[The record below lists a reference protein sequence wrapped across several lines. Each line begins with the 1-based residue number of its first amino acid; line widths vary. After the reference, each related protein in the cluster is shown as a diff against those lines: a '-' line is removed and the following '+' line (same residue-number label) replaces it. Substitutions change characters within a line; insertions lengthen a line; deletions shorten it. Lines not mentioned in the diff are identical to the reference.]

1 MAKKKAAAGKS
12 PKPKKAAKFGAGKK
26 ASRPLKKPVSSK
38 AKKAVKP
45 VKKAAKPAKK
55 AAKPVKKIA
64 KKPAPKKVVKKAAA
78 KPAKKTAPVKA
89 KKAAKPAAKTPA
101 KKAAVKTVKAVR
113 AAKPVKKVEP
123 KAVAVKKE
131 VKVEAKPEPKAA
143 AKPVQSAQPKQWQRQ
158 ERYDNQKNRNKL
170 SPEKQAAAL
179 KKAQEK
185 VEKAVAKYKATSNIA
200 EEISK
205 LLPKENIIM
214 KEASG
219 RRFFTERLDK
229 NVVLPNLIEIQ
240 IDSYRW
246 FLEDGIRELLD
257 EISPI
262 QDFSGKKLELH
273 FLEHSI
279 GDPKYDFETCKQKN
293 LTYEAPLKVH
303 VQLINKESGEIKEQD
318 VFLGGIPLMTNRG
331 TFIINGIERVV
342 VSQLVRSPGVF
353 FSRNALAMGMHNAK
367 IIPKRGAWL
376 ELETDKKGIITVKID
391 RKRKIPIT
399 SLLRVFGYET
409 DQSILD
415 LFKDIKKQPERDY
428 ILNTLQKDGAKTT
441 DEAYQSIYRKIRP
454 GDLATPENAKSLIQS
469 MFFDY
474 RKYDMG
480 PVARY
485 KLNKRFKLNT
495 PNKIEFHTFQ
505 VADLIEIVK
514 HLVKLNNGEIQP
526 DDIDHL
532 SNRRVRAVGELVQ
545 NKFRV
550 GLLRTDRI
558 AKDRMTVM
566 DLETVTPTQ
575 LINSRPITAALR
587 EFYASSQ
594 LSQFM
599 DQTNPL
605 AELAHKRRLSAMGP
619 GGLSRERASFDVRDV
634 HPSHYGRICPI
645 STPEGPN
652 IGLVVH
658 LGTYAR
664 VNKYGFIET
673 PFREVSHICKNSA
686 KELEGRTLGEDL
698 TNPKTRKLVAKAGT
712 KIDGKLAKEIEKLDL
727 EQVTVKPYITSN
739 IRYYDAD
746 EERGLVIAQANTE
759 LNELGE
765 IQPSGVSARLNGE
778 PNTVD
783 AIEVTHIDVS
793 PKQIISETTALI
805 PFLEHDDNTR
815 ASMGSNMQRQA
826 VSLLQPKAPVVG
838 TGMEEIVAKS
848 SGQVTLAEDNG
859 TISYVDASQIVA
871 IYDNGRKA
879 TYRLYNYE
887 RSNQGT
893 CIHQRARVSKGQRI
907 HRGDVLADGAAT
919 ENGEIAL
926 GRNLLVAYMSWQGF
940 NFEDAVIVSERVVK
954 NGIFDS
960 VHIET
965 FTIDVRDTKLG
976 PEIITRDIP
985 NVGEVRLKDLDD
997 NGIVRIGATVHE
1009 GDILTGKITPKGETE
1024 LTAEERL
1031 LRAIFGDKARDV
1043 KDTSLRLPGGEGG
1056 KVVGVQIFSRKNGDE
1071 LPTGVNQQIKVSVAQ
1086 TRKISIGDK
1095 VAGRHGNKGVISI
1108 IVPDEDMPFLPDGTH
1123 VDIVLNP
1130 LGVSSRMNIGQI
1142 LETHLGWA
1150 ADKMGFKVA
1159 TPALNGITTDQIT
1172 EMLEKSKL
1180 PVNGKIQL
1188 FDGLTGEPFDRESTV
1203 GITYIMKLSHLIED
1217 KIHARS
1223 VGPYSLVTQQPL
1235 GGKAQHGGQRFGEME
1250 VWALEAYGAA
1260 HTLQEMLTI
1269 KSDDVYGRAK
1279 AYESIVKGEAI
1290 RKPRTPESF
1299 NVLVKELQSLGLS
1312 VKLMATEKAPL
1323 LHEDDQYTIE
1333 QALTEESQV
1342 LKEAPED
1349 QKDVDPEVEDLLGK
1363 EVVEPVAS
1371 EGGTKV
1377 IDAEEEFLEEKAEEE
1392 LTPVEMLED
1401 EPSEEDL
1408 RAEEERLK
1416 SEEN

>member
-1 MAKKKAAAGKS
+1 M
-12 PKPKKAAKFGAGKK
+12 
-26 ASRPLKKPVSSK
+26 V
-38 AKKAVKP
+38 AKKAP
-45 VKKAAKPAKK
+45 
-55 AAKPVKKIA
+55 KKIA
-64 KKPAPKKVVKKAAA
+64 KPVAKKPIKKTAKPAPKKAPQKAAPKA
-78 KPAKKTAPVKA
+78 ESKKEKAPAPKAPEKATEPTKKTRHSTKQ
-89 KKAAKPAAKTPA
+89 PAAKIP
-101 KKAAVKTVKAVR
+101 R
-113 AAKPVKKVEP
+113 ASMKSGE
-123 KAVAVKKE
+123 
-131 VKVEAKPEPKAA
+131 
-143 AKPVQSAQPKQWQRQ
+143 SI
-158 ERYDNQKNRNKL
+158 
-170 SPEKQAAAL
+170 S
-179 KKAQEK
+179 
-185 VEKAVAKYKATSNIA
+185 
-200 EEISK
+200 EEINR
-205 LLPKENIIM
+205 LLPKESTFL
-214 KEASG
+214 KEDSSRLYFA
-219 RRFFTERLDK
+219 ERLDK

-240 IDSYRW
+240 IDSCRW
-246 FLEDGIRELLD
+246 FLDEGIRELLD
-257 EISPI
+257 EINPI
-262 QDFSGKKLELH
+262 TDFSGKKLELH
-273 FLEHSI
+273 FLEHSLS
-279 GDPKYDFETCKQKN
+279 DPKYDAETCKVKN

-318 VFLGGIPLMTNRG
+318 VFLGGIPLMTTRG

-353 FSRNALAMGMHNAK
+353 FSRNALAQGMHNAK

-376 ELETDKKGIITVKID
+376 EIETDKKGIITVKID
-391 RKRKIPIT
+391 RKRKIQIT
-399 SLLRVFGYET
+399 SLLRIFGYKT
-409 DQSILD
+409 DKEILE
-415 LFKDIKKQPERDY
+415 LFDDVIKDPKRNY
-428 ILNTLQKDGAKTT
+428 ILNTLEKDSAKTE

-454 GDLATPENAKSLIQS
+454 GDLATPENAKSLIHS

-485 KLNKRFKLNT
+485 KLNKRFKINVPNT
-495 PNKIEFHTFQ
+495 KEFHTFQ
-505 VADLIEIVK
+505 VDDLIQILK
-514 HLVKLNNGEIQP
+514 YLVKLNNGDLLP

-532 SNRRVRAVGELVQ
+532 SNRRIRAVGELVQ

-587 EFYASSQ
+587 EFFASSQ

-658 LGTYAR
+658 LGSYAK

-673 PFREVSHICKNSA
+673 PFREIAHTCKA
-686 KELEGRTLGEDL
+686 KAKDLEGRTLTENV
-698 TNPKTRKLVAKAGT
+698 TNPKTKKIIAKTG
-712 KIDGKLAKEIEKLDL
+712 KVIDGSMAKEIEKTGL
-727 EQVTVKPYITSN
+727 EAVAVTPYLTEN
-739 IRYYDAD
+739 IAYYDAD
-746 EERGLVIAQANTE
+746 EEKELVIAQANTAYDN
-759 LNELGE
+759 LNQIVGNQ
-765 IQPSGVSARLNGE
+765 ISVRVNGE
-778 PNTVD
+778 PIMIDVN
-783 AIEVTHIDVS
+783 EVTHIDIS

-826 VSLLQPKAPVVG
+826 VSLINPAAPIVG
-838 TGMEEIVAKS
+838 TGMEEMVAKS
-848 SGQVTLAEDNG
+848 SGQVLLAEDNG
-859 TISYVDASQIVA
+859 IVSYIDAEQIIV
-871 IYDNGRKA
+871 IYENGRKA
-879 TYRLYNYE
+879 FYNLYNYE

-893 CIHQRARVSKGQRI
+893 CIHQRARVVKGQKLR
-907 HRGDVLADGAAT
+907 RGDILADGAAT
-919 ENGEIAL
+919 ENGELAL
-926 GRNLLVAYMSWQGF
+926 GRNLLVAYMSWQGY
-940 NFEDAVIVSERVVK
+940 NFEDAVIISDRIVK
-954 NGIFDS
+954 EGVFDS

-965 FTIDVRDTKLG
+965 FTMDVRDTKLG

-985 NVGEVRLKDLDD
+985 NVGEARLKDLDE
-997 NGIVRIGATVHE
+997 NGIVRIGATIHE
-1009 GDILTGKITPKGETE
+1009 GDILVGKITPKGETE

-1071 LPTGVNQQIKVSVAQ
+1071 LATGVNQQIKVSIAQ

-1108 IVPDEDMPFLPDGTH
+1108 IVPQEDMPFLPDGTP

-1142 LETHLGWA
+1142 LETHAGWA
-1150 ADKMGFKVA
+1150 ASKLGTTVA

-1172 EMLEKSKL
+1172 EMLIEAKL
-1180 PVNGKIQL
+1180 PRNGKVQL
-1188 FDGLTGEPFDRESTV
+1188 FDGLSGEPFDRETTV
-1203 GITYIMKLSHLIED
+1203 GIAYIMKLSHLIED

-1312 VKLMATEKAPL
+1312 VKLLTTEKAPL
-1323 LHEDDQYTIE
+1323 LHEEDEYTLE
-1333 QALTEESQV
+1333 QTIKEEEV
-1342 LKEAPED
+1342 LME
-1349 QKDVDPEVEDLLGK
+1349 DPEHIEDIDPEIKKTLDEEAKPELTPATGMHIEDEEELEAQEHSDELIVDEPTEEDLLR
-1363 EVVEPVAS
+1363 E
-1371 EGGTKV
+1371 
-1377 IDAEEEFLEEKAEEE
+1377 
-1392 LTPVEMLED
+1392 EMLLKED
-1401 EPSEEDL
+1401 SE
-1408 RAEEERLK
+1408 
-1416 SEEN
+1416 

>member
-1 MAKKKAAAGKS
+1 MAKQIPKARPIS
-12 PKPKKAAKFGAGKK
+12 KK
-26 ASRPLKKPVSSK
+26 ASQNISDE
-38 AKKAVKP
+38 
-45 VKKAAKPAKK
+45 
-55 AAKPVKKIA
+55 I
-64 KKPAPKKVVKKAAA
+64 
-78 KPAKKTAPVKA
+78 
-89 KKAAKPAAKTPA
+89 
-101 KKAAVKTVKAVR
+101 
-113 AAKPVKKVEP
+113 
-123 KAVAVKKE
+123 
-131 VKVEAKPEPKAA
+131 
-143 AKPVQSAQPKQWQRQ
+143 
-158 ERYDNQKNRNKL
+158 NQ
-170 SPEKQAAAL
+170 
-179 KKAQEK
+179 
-185 VEKAVAKYKATSNIA
+185 
-200 EEISK
+200 
-205 LLPKENIIM
+205 LLPKEATYL
-214 KEASG
+214 KEESK
-219 RRFFTERLDK
+219 RKYTEERIDK
-229 NVVLPNLIEIQ
+229 NVVLPNLIEVQ
-240 IDSYRW
+240 LDSYRW

-257 EISPI
+257 EITPI
-262 QDFSGKKLELH
+262 SDFSGKKLELH

-279 GDPKYDFETCKQKN
+279 GEPKYDAETCKLKN
-293 LTYEAPLKVH
+293 LTYESPLKVH

-318 VFLGGIPLMTNRG
+318 VFLGGVPLMTTRG

-353 FSRNALAMGMHNAK
+353 FSKSPIAMGMHNAK

-376 ELETDKKGIITVKID
+376 EIETDKKGIITVKID
-391 RKRKIPIT
+391 RKRKIHIT
-399 SLLRVFGYET
+399 SLLRVFGYST
-409 DQSILD
+409 DKEIHD
-415 LFKDIKKQPERDY
+415 LFNDVTKDPAHDY
-428 ILNTLQKDGAKTT
+428 IQNTLDKDNAKAE
-441 DEAYQSIYRKIRP
+441 DEAYQSIYKKIRP

-485 KLNKRFKLNT
+485 KLNKRFKLDI
-495 PNKIEFHTFQ
+495 PNKKETHIFQ
-505 VADLIEIVK
+505 VKDLIEIIK
-514 HLVKLNNGEIQP
+514 YLIRLNNGQLEP

-587 EFYASSQ
+587 EFFASSQ

-634 HPSHYGRICPI
+634 HTSHYGRICPI

-673 PFREVSHICKNSA
+673 PFREIAHTIKNNA
-686 KELEGRTLGEDL
+686 TDL
-698 TNPKTRKLVAKAGT
+698 TGHTLTESISNPKSKALIARSGT
-712 KIDGKLAKEIEKLDL
+712 TIDAKLAKEIEKLKIDEIAVL
-727 EQVTVKPYITSN
+727 PHITEN
-739 IRYYDAD
+739 IKYYDAD
-746 EERGLVIAQANTE
+746 EERNLVIAQANTE
-759 LNELGE
+759 LDEKGQLIN
-765 IQPSGVSARLNGE
+765 PRVSARQSGE
-778 PNTVD
+778 ANIID
-783 AIEVTHIDVS
+783 RKEVTHIDVS

-826 VSLLQPKAPVVG
+826 VSLISPSAPVVG
-838 TGMEEIVAKS
+838 TGMEELAAKS
-848 SGQVTLAEDNG
+848 SGQVLLAEEDG
-859 TISYVDASQIVA
+859 TVSYVDAQQITVL
-871 IYDNGRKA
+871 YKNGKKA
-879 TYRLYNYE
+879 TYKLYNYE

-893 CIHQRARVSKGQRI
+893 CIHQRARIAKGQKVK
-907 HRGDVLADGAAT
+907 RGDILADGAAT
-919 ENGEIAL
+919 DNGEIAL
-926 GRNLLVAYMSWQGF
+926 GQNLLVAYLSWQGF
-940 NFEDAVIVSERVVK
+940 NFEDAVIISDRVVK
-954 NGIFDS
+954 DGLFDS

-965 FTIDVRDTKLG
+965 FTVDVRDTKLG
-976 PEIITRDIP
+976 PEVITRDIP
-985 NVGEVRLKDLDD
+985 NVGEARLKDLDE
-997 NGIVRIGATVHE
+997 NGIIRIGATVHE
-1009 GDILTGKITPKGETE
+1009 GDILVGKITPKGETE

-1056 KVVGVQIFSRKNGDE
+1056 KVVGMQIFSRKAGDE
-1071 LPTGVNQQIKVSVAQ
+1071 LPTGVNQQIKVNVAQ

-1095 VAGRHGNKGVISI
+1095 VAGRHGNKGVVSI
-1108 IVPDEDMPFLPDGTH
+1108 IVPREDMPFMPDGTP
-1123 VDIVLNP
+1123 VDIILNP

-1142 LETHLGWA
+1142 LETHAGWA
-1150 ADKMGFKVA
+1150 AKKMGTTVA
-1159 TPALNGITTDQIT
+1159 TPALNGITPAQIT
-1172 EMLEKSKL
+1172 EMLIKADL

-1188 FDGLTGEPFDRESTV
+1188 YDGLSGEPFDRETTV

-1312 VKLMATEKAPL
+1312 VKLLATEDAPMVEA
-1323 LHEDDQYTIE
+1323 EDEYTIE
-1333 QALTEESQV
+1333 QSLEEEAAIKESPEEQEELDENIKETLGKQAREPAMPEGGISTEEG
-1342 LKEAPED
+1342 EN
-1349 QKDVDPEVEDLLGK
+1349 
-1363 EVVEPVAS
+1363 
-1371 EGGTKV
+1371 
-1377 IDAEEEFLEEKAEEE
+1377 
-1392 LTPVEMLED
+1392 
-1401 EPSEEDL
+1401 EPSETDL
-1408 RAEEERLK
+1408 IEAEELEKELE
-1416 SEEN
+1416 S

>member
-1 MAKKKAAAGKS
+1 MPKKKTAASAKK
-12 PKPKKAAKFGAGKK
+12 
-26 ASRPLKKPVSSK
+26 SK
-38 AKKAVKP
+38 AP
-45 VKKAAKPAKK
+45 TAKK
-55 AAKPVKKIA
+55 AAKPSA
-64 KKPAPKKVVKKAAA
+64 
-78 KPAKKTAPVKA
+78 AKKTAKRA
-89 KKAAKPAAKTPA
+89 IKKAPSKTTAKRTIKKAPSKATKSAKTPSNVSE
-101 KKAAVKTVKAVR
+101 VKTTKKLKTLSKQKASQSVLD
-113 AAKPVKKVEP
+113 
-123 KAVAVKKE
+123 E
-131 VKVEAKPEPKAA
+131 V
-143 AKPVQSAQPKQWQRQ
+143 
-158 ERYDNQKNRNKL
+158 N
-170 SPEKQAAAL
+170 
-179 KKAQEK
+179 
-185 VEKAVAKYKATSNIA
+185 T
-200 EEISK
+200 
-205 LLPKENIIM
+205 LLPKIEAYI
-214 KEASG
+214 KEESE
-219 RRFFTERLDK
+219 RKFFSERIDK
-229 NVVLPNLIEIQ
+229 KVPLPNLIEVQ

-246 FLEDGIRELLD
+246 FLQDGIRDLLD
-257 EISPI
+257 EITPI

-279 GDPKYDFETCKQKN
+279 GEPKYDAETCKMKN
-293 LTYEAPLKVH
+293 LTYESPLKVH

-318 VFLGGIPLMTNRG
+318 VFLGGIPLMTTRG

-353 FSRNALAMGMHNAK
+353 FSTNAAAPGMHNAK

-376 ELETDKKGIITVKID
+376 EVETDKKGIITVKID

-399 SLLRVFGYET
+399 SLLRVFGYAT
-409 DQSILD
+409 DKEIKD
-415 LFKDIKKQPERDY
+415 LFADEIMGPEKDFIQ
-428 ILNTLQKDGAKTT
+428 NTLDKDGAKTE
-441 DEAYQSIYRKIRP
+441 DEAYQNIYKKIRP

-485 KLNKRFKLNT
+485 KLNKRFHIDV
-495 PNKIEFHTFQ
+495 PNKKENHTFQ
-505 VADLIEIVK
+505 VSDLVYILK
-514 HLVKLNNGEIQP
+514 HLIKLNNGQATP

-575 LINSRPITAALR
+575 LVNSRPITAALR
-587 EFYASSQ
+587 EFFASSQ

-664 VNKYGFIET
+664 VNEYGFIET
-673 PFREVSHICKNSA
+673 PFREVKQTCANKAS
-686 KELEGRTLGEDL
+686 ELEGRTIGAPVKDS
-698 TNPKTRKLVAKAGT
+698 KGKLVARTGT
-712 KIDGKLAKEIEKLDL
+712 VIDAKLAKELEKTGLD
-727 EQVTVKPYITSN
+727 EIPVIPYVVDDIK
-739 IRYYDAD
+739 YYDAD
-746 EERGLVIAQANTE
+746 EEKDLIIVQANTE
-759 LNELGE
+759 LDKLGQ
-765 IQPSGVSARLNGE
+765 IMTPRVSAR
-778 PNTVD
+778 VD
-783 AIEVTHIDVS
+783 SEASIIDAKEATHMDVS

-826 VSLLQPKAPVVG
+826 VSLISPKAPVVG
-838 TGMEEIVAKS
+838 TGMEELAAKS
-848 SGQVTLAEDNG
+848 SGQVVLAEEDG
-859 TISYVDASQIVA
+859 TISYVDAEQIVVL
-871 IYDNGRKA
+871 YKNGKKS
-879 TYRLYNYE
+879 TYKLHTYQ

-893 CIHQRARVSKGQRI
+893 CIHQRALVVKGQKVK
-907 HRGDVLADGAAT
+907 RGDILADGAAT
-919 ENGEIAL
+919 DKGEVAL
-926 GRNLLVAYMSWQGF
+926 GQNLLVAYMSWQGF
-940 NFEDAVIVSERVVK
+940 NFEDAVIISDRVVK
-954 NGIFDS
+954 DGIFDS

-965 FTIDVRDTKLG
+965 FTIDMRDTKLG
-976 PEIITRDIP
+976 PEVITRDIP
-985 NVGEVRLKDLDD
+985 NVGEARLKDLDD
-997 NGIVRIGATVHE
+997 NGIIRIGATVHE
-1009 GDILTGKITPKGETE
+1009 GDILVGKITPKGETE

-1071 LPTGVNQQIKVSVAQ
+1071 LPTGVNQQIKVNVAQ

-1108 IVPDEDMPFLPDGTH
+1108 IVPQEDMPFMPDGTP
-1123 VDIVLNP
+1123 VDIILNP

-1142 LETHLGWA
+1142 LETHAGWA
-1150 ADKMGFKVA
+1150 AKEMGVTVA
-1159 TPALNGITTDQIT
+1159 TPALNGISPEQIT
-1172 EMLEKSKL
+1172 ELLKEANL
-1180 PVNGKIQL
+1180 PTNGKVQL
-1188 FDGLTGEPFDRESTV
+1188 FDGLSGEPFDRETTV

-1279 AYESIVKGEAI
+1279 AYESIVKGETI
-1290 RKPRTPESF
+1290 KKPRTPESF

-1312 VKLMATEKAPL
+1312 VKLLQTDKPEMLASE
-1323 LHEDDQYTIE
+1323 EEEYTIE
-1333 QALTEESQV
+1333 QSLEEEAAMKDSV
-1342 LKEAPED
+1342 SEKDDLDENLAENLEKEG
-1349 QKDVDPEVEDLLGK
+1349 VDPETMSEKDL
-1363 EVVEPVAS
+1363 PTDDDS
-1371 EGGTKV
+1371 ES
-1377 IDAEEEFLEEKAEEE
+1377 D
-1392 LTPVEMLED
+1392 ED
-1401 EPSEEDL
+1401 EPTEEEIAE
-1408 RAEEERLK
+1408 AEELEKEL
-1416 SEEN
+1416 EA

>member
-1 MAKKKAAAGKS
+1 MMKALRKLRNFIHSSFNMAKKMPKKS
-12 PKPKKAAKFGAGKK
+12 PKKAAKPMKKVAKTSKPAKK
-26 ASRPLKKPVSSK
+26 ASKP
-38 AKKAVKP
+38 APKKAAKP
-45 VKKAAKPAKK
+45 MKKAAKPAKK
-55 AAKPVKKIA
+55 IAVKKPAVKAA
-64 KKPAPKKVVKKAAA
+64 KKPAMKE
-78 KPAKKTAPVKA
+78 A
-89 KKAAKPAAKTPA
+89 KKAAPKASKPMKAADVKPVA
-101 KKAAVKTVKAVR
+101 KKPEPAVE
-113 AAKPVKKVEP
+113 AKKP
-123 KAVAVKKE
+123 E
-131 VKVEAKPEPKAA
+131 VKVEYKRQQYQKQGPKKAA
-143 AKPVQSAQPKQWQRQ
+143 II
-158 ERYDNQKNRNKL
+158 D
-170 SPEKQAAAL
+170 
-179 KKAQEK
+179 
-185 VEKAVAKYKATSNIA
+185 EKAVKAAQAKVAKATLKMKASTSVA

-205 LLPKENIIM
+205 LLPKENIVM
-214 KEASG
+214 KEASN
-219 RRFFTERLDK
+219 RKYFNQRLDQD
-229 NVVLPNLIEIQ
+229 VVLPNLIEIQ

-257 EISPI
+257 EINPI
-262 QDFSGKKLELH
+262 SDFSGKKLELH

-279 GDPKYDFETCKQKN
+279 GDPKWDSETCKSKN

-318 VFLGGIPLMTNRG
+318 VFLGGIPLMTSRG

-353 FSRNALAMGMHNAK
+353 FSKNAAAPGFHNAK

-376 ELETDKKGIITVKID
+376 EIETDKKGIITVKID

-399 SLLRVFGYET
+399 SLMRIFGYAT
-409 DQSILD
+409 DKEILE
-415 LFKDIKKQPERDY
+415 LFKDVTLDPQHDY
-428 ILNTLQKDGAKTT
+428 IFNTLEKDSAKTS

-454 GDLATPENAKSLIQS
+454 GDLATPENARSLIQS

-485 KLNKRFKLNT
+485 KLNKRFNVDIPNT
-495 PNKIEFHTFQ
+495 KEFHTFQ
-505 VADLIEIVK
+505 IKDLIEIIK
-514 HLVKLNNGEIQP
+514 YLIRLNNGQLQP

-532 SNRRVRAVGELVQ
+532 SNRRIRAVGELVQ

-587 EFYASSQ
+587 EFFASSQ

-645 STPEGPN
+645 ATPEGPN

-658 LGTYAR
+658 LATYAR

-673 PFREVSHICKNSA
+673 PFREVGHFVFNKA
-686 KELEGRTLGEDL
+686 KDLEGRTITEAII
-698 TNPKTRKLVAKAGT
+698 NPKSKKVVAKSGT
-712 KIDGKLAKEIEKLDL
+712 KIDAKLAKEIEKLDI
-727 EQVTVKPYITSN
+727 EKIAVRGYITN
-739 IRYYDAD
+739 HVRYYDAD
-746 EERGLVIAQANTE
+746 EERYLVIAQANTE
-759 LNELGE
+759 FNDKDE
-765 IQPSGVSARLNGE
+765 ILADLVSARKNSE
-778 PNTVD
+778 PAMANLD
-783 AIEVTHIDVS
+783 EVTHIDVS
-793 PKQIISETTALI
+793 PKQIISETTSLI

-826 VSLLQPKAPVVG
+826 VSLITPSAPVVG
-838 TGMEEIVAKS
+838 TGIEEVVAKS
-848 SGQVTLAEDNG
+848 SGQVVLAEDNG
-859 TISYVDASQIVA
+859 TISYVDGEQITI
-871 IYDNGRKA
+871 IYDSGKKSV
-879 TYRLYNYE
+879 YKLLIYE

-893 CIHQRARVSKGQRI
+893 CIHQRARVNKGQRV
-907 HRGDVLADGAAT
+907 HKGDVLADGPAI
-919 ENGEIAL
+919 ENGELAL
-926 GRNLLVAYMSWQGF
+926 GQNVLVAYMSWQGY
-940 NFEDAVIVSERVVK
+940 NFEDAVIISDRVVK
-954 NGIFDS
+954 DGYFDS

-965 FTIDVRDTKLG
+965 FTMDVRDTKLG

-985 NVGEVRLKDLDD
+985 NVGEARLKDLDE
-997 NGIVRIGATVHE
+997 NGIIRIGANVRE
-1009 GDILTGKITPKGETE
+1009 GDILVGKITPKGETE

-1031 LRAIFGDKARDV
+1031 LRAIFGEKARDV

-1056 KVVGVQIFSRKNGDE
+1056 KIVGIQIFSRKNGDE
-1071 LPTGVNQQIKVSVAQ
+1071 LATGVNQQIRVNVAQ
-1086 TRKISIGDK
+1086 SRKISIGDK

-1108 IVPDEDMPFLPDGTH
+1108 IVPQEDMPFLPDGTPI
-1123 VDIVLNP
+1123 DIILNP
-1130 LGVSSRMNIGQI
+1130 LGVSARMNIGQI
-1142 LETHLGWA
+1142 LETHAGWA
-1150 ADKMGFKVA
+1150 ARKLGFKIA
-1159 TPALNGITTDQIT
+1159 TPALNGMTTDQIT
-1172 EMLEKSKL
+1172 ELLKKADLPEDGKL
-1180 PVNGKIQL
+1180 QL
-1188 FDGLTGEPFDRESTV
+1188 YDGLSGEPFDHRTTV
-1203 GITYIMKLSHLIED
+1203 GIAYIMKLSHLIED

-1290 RKPRTPESF
+1290 RKPHTPESF
-1299 NVLVKELQSLGLS
+1299 NVLVKELQSLGLN
-1312 VKLMATEKAPL
+1312 VQLQVTENADKLA
-1323 LHEDDQYTIE
+1323 EDDEYTLE
-1333 QALTEESQV
+1333 QAEKEETSF
-1342 LKEAPED
+1342 LNENETTRT
-1349 QKDVDPEVEDLLGK
+1349 DVDPEIEKIMEKELEPVVAGLPGIEIETSDELEEIEESEMKKMGVKTPQEGDEGYVPEEEPEVDFESIEGPTAEDLAEAAKLEK
-1363 EVVEPVAS
+1363 EL
-1371 EGGTKV
+1371 
-1377 IDAEEEFLEEKAEEE
+1377 LEE
-1392 LTPVEMLED
+1392 D
-1401 EPSEEDL
+1401 E
-1408 RAEEERLK
+1408 A
-1416 SEEN
+1416 